1 MKLLEWAAPGAA
13 RLLTHTAVAALVV
26 AVAACAGPVPSPA
39 ASTPTSTPATSA
51 TGTPAPVTPSPTTTP
66 PAETDV
72 CVAEPMKTVYIGI
85 DPCPPAIAAV
95 RAVVAPLGLPVAR
108 MVLQPRPFGCG
119 PDLWPGVTSP
129 RICLGVLIIPG
140 TAMHGWVSFTGSA
153 KVAAVSLR
161 LQSWDGPS
169 PAPSPTW
176 VATIAAFQVPP
187 AGWVMP

>member
-1 MKLLEWAAPGAA
+1 MKVRVLLGKLFAAV
-13 RLLTHTAVAALVV
+13 LVAALLL
-26 AVAACAGPVPSPA
+26 AACASPSPSPSA
-39 ASTPTSTPATSA
+39 QTPTATPTASA
-51 TGTPAPVTPSPTTTP
+51 PGTPAPVTPPPTTTP

-72 CVAEPMKTVYIGI
+72 CVAEPMKTVYIGV

-95 RAVVAPLGLPVAR
+95 RAVAAALGLPIAR

-119 PDLWPGVTSP
+119 RDLWPGVTSP
-129 RICLGVLIIPG
+129 MVCADVPVLAG
-140 TAMHGWVSFTGSA
+140 TTMHGWVSFVGSI

-161 LQSWDGPS
+161 RQPSTGPS
-169 PAPSPTW
+169 PGPGAMW